1 MPWPFADII
10 RVSGCIEIEIS
21 YRATECAER
30 AKIEA
35 RATVRI
41 NVYVCLYNNP
51 LQSIDCN
58 MARDS
63 MLTARLSATTLLPL
77 RLQWPCL

>member
-1 MPWPFADII
+1 MPWPFAHII
-10 RVSGCIEIEIS
+10 QVSGCIKIEIS
-21 YRATECAER
+21 YRATDCAER
-30 AKIEA
+30 AKIET

-41 NVYVCLYNNP
+41 KVYVCLYNNP

-63 MLTARLSATTLLPL
+63 MMTARLSATML
-77 RLQWPCL
+77 WPCYNS